1 MTERTETSDG
11 IDDGQTVGTDC
22 ALCGRDL
29 SPSEY
34 PHCRTVLI
42 DETPTGGE
50 KESVRIVCDSCFRE
64 LDEELTRHATSGSGQ
79 SA

>member
-1 MTERTETSDG
+1 MTQNPDVPAETDG
-11 IDDGQTVGTDC
+11 GQTVGTDC

-34 PHCRTVLI
+34 PHCRTVLV

-50 KESVRIVCDSCFRE
+50 KESVRMVCDSCFRE
-64 LDEELTRHATSGSGQ
+64 LDEELTRHADSSSGQ